1 MKKIMCIV
9 LAMLMLVS
17 CGQTPSTN
25 TSSEITEKIVAV
37 SDIASYTIVMPKTS
51 TMGERDLALDF
62 QKQIEEKLGINLKV
76 SMDSKESGGK
86 EIIIGK
92 TTREESQGEFKYG
105 DYVVKKVGENI
116 VINGGSK
123 WAIKKGL
130 DLISTIATDSF
141 NIPKDDYVVTNIYL
155 HENSIVGGV
164 KITDFAVAGED
175 DEIESLSNALGLN
188 TGVAPKTEGE
198 NKVYCA
204 IDETLSGSDARVY
217 FDGKDIIVYSSG
229 SGITKAQSASAL
241 KDALSQQTGNE
252 VSLDMTTQVLPEN
265 LNIVTDEQIAQWRDE
280 TDKRIEE
287 IKSTPNMVI
296 PGGATVYYVSNNGK
310 DSNDGKTP
318 GSAWATLSKVST
330 ATLKAGDYVLFER
343 GGYFRGQLKVQS
355 GVTYSAY
362 GEGEKP
368 IICGST
374 EDGADPKKWTN
385 VGGNIWEYET
395 AFDLD
400 VGTLVFN
407 HGEAHAVKW
416 LVFKNEAGELEEY
429 KTKVKWNGVQ
439 TIKTDLEFWHSTEN
453 NKIYL
458 YSEENPGK
466 RFSSIEFNRREHA
479 MTGGT
484 SSNVTYDNLTVKYTG
499 AHGIGGG
506 YGPNLKVTNCTFEW
520 IGGSVQYVTYGY
532 QNTKVDRPVRYGNA
546 VEIYG
551 GCTDFTVENC
561 YFNQI
566 YDAAITHQYNFSD
579 SPTSTS
585 DLGHYN
591 VLFKDNV
598 IENCTYSIE
607 YFLGNV
613 PEGNVS
619 HYDNVVYD
627 SNLMWYCG
635 EGLGAQRPDTTQPA
649 HIKGWGHNNPVKT
662 FVIKNNLIAYS
673 TIMLIHTNFRNI
685 MPNSAVGVK
694 LENNV
699 LIGENGQNF
708 GMFGYNTQDKTTDY
722 VPGIQGYLKNFT
734 NGDTF
739 YFIEE

>member
-1 MKKIMCIV
+1 MKKIISIITLIIFV
-9 LAMLMLVS
+9 FMLVMPTFANNKTFEVRADAVFIGFENNVAQYVEIGDDMNGTVAQS
-17 CGQTPSTN
+17 SKDSTPVPTTAKYTN
-25 TSSEITEKIVAV
+25 GFYIQGAQLRYEGGTFSKKITGMRFVVVNNVDMISKMQSAGLENISYGALVQIDGGYKLTDKVA
-37 SDIASYTIVMPKTS
+37 K
-51 TMGERDLALDF
+51 
-62 QKQIEEKLGINLKV
+62 
-76 SMDSKESGGK
+76 
-86 EIIIGK
+86 
-92 TTREESQGEFKYG
+92 
-105 DYVVKKVGENI
+105 VVKADNI
-116 VINGGSK
+116 YQSSS
-123 WAIKKGL
+123 
-130 DLISTIATDSF
+130 DLSADYQKFTIC
-141 NIPKDDYVVTNIYL
+141 ITNINDANLRTNIAVRPYL
-155 HENSIVGGV
+155 TY
-164 KITDFAVAGED
+164 TDLSGETHTLYGEQYSCNIYAV
-175 DEIESLSNALGLN
+175 
-188 TGVAPKTEGE
+188 
-198 NKVYCA
+198 
-204 IDETLSGSDARVY
+204 GSDAYNSGKENY
-217 FDGKDIIVYSSG
+217 FTKNAIKNSILSKYPNG
-229 SGITKAQSASAL
+229 SGGYMYSNEYK
-241 KDALSQQTGNE
+241 LS
-252 VSLDMTTQVLPEN
+252 DTTLIKN
-265 LNIVTDEQIAQWRDE
+265 LRKQ
-280 TDKRIEE
+280 TDKKISA
-287 IKSTPNMVI
+287 IQKTSNMQI
-296 PGGATVYYVSNNGK
+296 PEGATVYYVSNNGN
-310 DSNDGKTP
+310 DNNDGKTP
-318 GSAWATLSKVST
+318 ATAWATLQRVSN
-330 ATLKAGDYVLFER
+330 ATLTAGDYVLFER
-343 GGYFRGQLKVQS
+343 GGYFRGSLSTKS

-362 GEGEKP
+362 GSGEKP
-368 IICGST
+368 IICGSPV
-374 EDGADPKKWTN
+374 DGADPSKWTE
-385 VGGNIWEYET
+385 VAKNIWRYET
-395 AFDLD
+395 AFDKD
-400 VGTLVFN
+400 IGSMVFN

-416 LVFKNEAGELEEY
+416 LVYKNKDGVLEEF
-429 KTKVKWNGVQ
+429 KRKILWNGV
-439 TIKTDLEFWHSTEN
+439 TTLTEDLHFWHN
-453 NKIYL
+453 NAGYEGTDYKVYI
-458 YSEENPGK
+458 YSEQNPGE
-466 RFSSIEFNRREHA
+466 RFESIEFLRRVNGIGC
-479 MTGGT
+479 GGD
-484 SSNVTYDNLTVKYTG
+484 NVTIDNLCIKYVG

-506 YGPNLKVTNCTFEW
+506 TKKNLTITNCTFEW

-532 QNTKVDRPVRYGNA
+532 QSTKVDRPVRYGNA

-551 GCTDFTVENC
+551 GCTDFEVSNC

-673 TIMLIHTNFRNI
+673 TSMLIHTNFRNI
-685 MPNSAVGVK
+685 MSNSAVGVK

-708 GMFGYNTQDKTTDY
+708 GMFGYTTQDKTTDY

>member
-17 CGQTPSTN
+17 CGQTPSNN

-76 SMDSKESGGK
+76 SMDSKESAGK

-130 DLISTIATDSF
+130 DLILTIATDSF

-155 HENSIVGGV
+155 HENSTVGGV
-164 KITDFAVAGED
+164 KLTDFAVTGED

-188 TGVAPKTEGE
+188 TGVMPKTEGE

-241 KDALSQQTGNE
+241 KDAISQQTGNE

-287 IKSTPNMVI
+287 IKNTPNMVI

-429 KTKVKWNGVQ
+429 KTKTKWNGVQ
-439 TIKTDLEFWHSTEN
+439 RIKTDLEFWHSTEN

-479 MTGGT
+479 MTGGG

-506 YGPNLKVTNCTFEW
+506 YGANLKVTNCTFEW
-520 IGGSVQYVTYGY
+520 IGGSIQF
-532 QNTKVDRPVRYGNA
+532 VDYSHAAPTPVRFGNG

-551 GCTDFTVENC
+551 GCNGFEVSNC

-566 YDAAITHQYNFSD
+566 YDAAITHQYSFDNG
-579 SPTSTS
+579 STS
-585 DLGHYN
+585 LEDKGQYN
-591 VLFKDNV
+591 VTYKDNV
-598 IENCTYSIE
+598 MEYCVYPIEF
-607 YFLGNV
+607 FLGKIPAN
-613 PEGNVS
+613 NQS
-619 HYDNVVYD
+619 CMDNVVYEN
-627 SNLMWYCG
+627 NLMWYIG
-635 EGLGAQRPDTTQPA
+635 DGLGLQRPDNTSPA
-649 HIKGWGHNNPVKT
+649 GIKGWGHINPVKN
-662 FVIKNNLIAYS
+662 FLIKDNLMVYS
-673 TIMLIHTNFRNI
+673 TAMLIHANFQNKNANGEI
-685 MPNSAVGVK
+685 GVK
-694 LENNV
+694 LENNTV
-699 LIGENGQNF
+699 VGEYGQCF
-708 GMFGYNTQDKTTDY
+708 GMFGYGTRDVKVNYNET
-722 VPGIQGYLKNFT
+722 IEEYLGALAQN
-734 NGDTF
+734 NNF
-739 YFIEE
+739 YFTK